1 MKKTYTIR
9 ATMVVKKDYK
19 VVAESEEQA
28 LELLTESGIVN
39 PRSEDREESYDEEL
53 DVIDSD
59 DDIDPDADVDEGGP
73 IDKPTLHNLR
83 RDAADNCFAMADFG
97 QLVIEE
103 MDGWEYLT
111 PGNEW
116 NRYVYVSSG
125 GDKPTTRVRFKVV
138 FEPDSEWIIDHE
150 IIH

>member
-1 MKKTYTIR
+1 MIPKSKSKSISVLTSLRSNAMKKTYTIR

-39 PRSEDREESYDEEL
+39 PRSEDREEDYNEEL

-59 DDIDPDADVDEGGP
+59 
-73 IDKPTLHNLR
+73 
-83 RDAADNCFAMADFG
+83 DNCFAMADFG

-150 IIH
+150 IIR

>member
-39 PRSEDREESYDEEL
+39 PRSEDREEEYNEEL
-53 DVIDSD
+53 DVIGSD
-59 DDIDPDADVDEGGP
+59 DEIDPDADVDEDGP
-73 IDKPTLHNLR
+73 IDKPTLDNLR
-83 RDAADNCFAMADFG
+83 RDAADNHFAMADFG
-97 QLVIEE
+97 QLVVEE
-103 MDGWEYLT
+103 TDEWEWLT

-116 NRYVYVSSG
+116 NRYVYVSNG
-125 GDKPTTRVRFKVV
+125 EGEPTTRVRFKVV
-138 FEPDSEWIIDHE
+138 FEPNSAKIVGHE
-150 IIH
+150 IIN